1 MTKANWNYP
10 TAIKFGPGRIAEL
23 PEALKSVG
31 ITKPLLV
38 TDAGLV
44 NLPVTQNTIA
54 LLKDAGFAVG
64 VFADVKPNP
73 ISANVEA
80 GIKVLRDGGH
90 DGVIAFG
97 GGSGID
103 VGKVIAFMA
112 GQTRPMWDFEDIGD
126 WWTRADPKGIFP
138 IIAVPTTAGT
148 GSEVG
153 RAGVITDETTHTK
166 KVIFHPL
173 MMPRIVIADPELT
186 VGMPAMITVGTG
198 MDALAHCLEAYC
210 APGYHPMAD
219 GIALEGIRLVMEN
232 LPKVVANPGDVEARG
247 HMMSAA
253 AMGATAFQKGLGAI
267 HALSHPVGALYDTHH
282 GMTNAV
288 FMPYVLAVNKPAIET
303 RIARLAAYLG
313 MAPTFEA
320 FQHAVIALRLRL
332 NVPHTLVD
340 FKVDGTKRD
349 LIGDMA
355 IVDPTAGGNPIELTK
370 ARALEIF
377 DRAMEGRV

>member
-23 PEALKSVG
+23 PDALKTAG
-31 ITKPLLV
+31 ITRPLFV
-38 TDAGLV
+38 TDSGLV
-44 NLPVTQNTIA
+44 NLPVTQNTIQ
-54 LLKDAGFAVG
+54 LLKNAGISVG

-73 ISANVEA
+73 VAANVEA
-80 GIKVLRDGGH
+80 GIKVLREGGH

-97 GGSGID
+97 GGSGLD

-126 WWTRADPKGIFP
+126 WWTRADPAGIFP
-138 IIAVPTTAGT
+138 IVAVPTTAGT

-173 MMPRIVIADPELT
+173 MMPKVVIADPELT
-186 VGMPAMITVGTG
+186 VGMPRFITVGTG

-210 APGYHPMAD
+210 ALGYHPLAD
-219 GIALEGIRLVMEN
+219 GIAVEGIRLVFEN
-232 LPKVVANPGDVEARG
+232 LPRVVLDPNDVEARG
-247 HMMSAA
+247 HLMSAA

-288 FMPYVLAVNKPAIET
+288 FMPYVLVVNRPAIEAKL
-303 RIARLAAYLG
+303 ARLAAYLG
-313 MAPTFEA
+313 LAPTFEA
-320 FQHAVIALRLRL
+320 FQHAIIGLRLRL
-332 NVPHTLVD
+332 DVPHTLAD
-340 FKVDGTKRD
+340 FKVDGAQRER
-349 LIGDMA
+349 IGDMA
-355 IVDPTAGGNPIELTK
+355 IVDPTAGGNPVELTRD
-370 ARALEIF
+370 RALEIF
-377 DRAMEGRV
+377 DRAMEGRI